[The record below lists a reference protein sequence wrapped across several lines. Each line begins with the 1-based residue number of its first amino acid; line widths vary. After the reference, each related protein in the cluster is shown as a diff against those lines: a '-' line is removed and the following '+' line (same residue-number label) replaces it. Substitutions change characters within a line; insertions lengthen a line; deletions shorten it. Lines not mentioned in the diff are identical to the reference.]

1 MLWRM
6 VTPHGAMLAQQ
17 SSSHGTGMKVVVDY
31 AVGVPLGTLS
41 CRPTGARLRVLPS
54 YPLRGRLRR

>member
-1 MLWRM
+1 
-6 VTPHGAMLAQQ
+6 MLAQQ

-41 CRPTGARLRVLPS
+41 CRPTGERLRVLPS